1 MQGKTLFEVA
11 IPKDHNDKAHHQ
23 SQRGPVRV
31 ASARRG
37 PVRVAS
43 ARRGLVKKAW
53 QLLQGAQFVQRVVEM
68 TRGLVDRQKFVLQF
82 GQPFDFTTIQRIS

>member
-23 SQRGPVRV
+23 SQ
-31 ASARRG
+31 RG